1 MDEDPY
7 IIHLLPDDRKV
18 ECFEED
24 TILEALERDGNPIPF
39 GCRKGQCGSCKAMLL
54 DGEVEIDPGVS
65 AFALSNDEREEGWIL
80 LCSSIP
86 LTDSVTVRVELGDS
100 NIEAQTKGE
109 ETSVG
114 QGEVLFSG
122 MV

>member
-39 GCRKGQCGSCKAMLL
+39 GCRKGQCGSCKAKLL
-54 DGEVEIDPGVS
+54 EGEVEIDTSVS
-65 AFALSNDEREEGWIL
+65 AFALSNEEREDGWIL

-86 LTDSVTVRVELGDS
+86 LTDSVTVLVELGES
-100 NIEAQTKGE
+100 NTRSDERRG
-109 ETSVG
+109 TSVG
-114 QGEVLFSG
+114 
-122 MV
+122 